1 MTNTESTFANC
12 LNQAVITLRQLH
24 TTELSNDFVT
34 YLLGVAPSLSQWLEV
49 AQTLALERA
58 KNGESFS
65 GFSLREGSMRRLKKE
80 KETAAIEA
88 LRRAA
93 PSLLPLCQVQ
103 KLAPISSLSYILG
116 KERFDSI
123 IAPFVDTIHWSKF
136 IRDRK

>member
-12 LNQAVITLRQLH
+12 LNQAVITLRQLPA
-24 TTELSNDFVT
+24 TELSNDFVT
-34 YLLGVAPSLSQWLEV
+34 FLLGVAPSLSQWLEV
-49 AQTLALERA
+49 AQKLAVERS
-58 KNGESFS
+58 KRGERFS
-65 GFSLREGSMRRLKKE
+65 GFVLKEGAIRRLKKD
-80 KETAAIEA
+80 KEPAAIDA
-88 LRRAA
+88 LRRAD

-123 IAPFVDTIHWSKF
+123 IAPYVDTIHWSKL